1 MGLARLEGDKIVSIY
16 SVESHQSIK
25 MNDRPGTFY
34 PVNKGTY
41 GKCLMAFREEPVTA
55 SMLKKQNFKKTG
67 PNTLTEPEEILTEY
81 EKIRTQGYVLSIEET
96 MNYVIGVGVPLK
108 SHDGRVK
115 NVVAASFFKQDDY
128 LEKIEKIKDIL
139 FKYKKQLEKF
149 IN

>member
-1 MGLARLEGDKIVSIY
+1 
-16 SVESHQSIK
+16 
-25 MNDRPGTFY
+25 
-34 PVNKGTY
+34 
-41 GKCLMAFREEPVTA
+41 
-55 SMLKKQNFKKTG
+55 MLKKQNFKKTG
-67 PNTLTEPEEILTEY
+67 PNTLTEPEEILAEY

-139 FKYKKQLEKF
+139 FKYKKELEKF